1 MGPANVR
8 LNPIGAAACFALGLC
23 VVIYIFGFPDWFQKE
38 QKISLKELL
47 SVSIALVERGGSRVR
62 EIRDGN
68 TLADRSKGK
77 TKEGADEVLTE
88 GDMESHR
95 AIVYG
100 FGKTFPGL
108 RVISEESDNIRPVS
122 FKLINN
128 VNSQNDEVDKLIKN
142 DISVPFNKVT
152 VWVDPLDATQ
162 EYKEDLREYVTV
174 MICVAVNGQPTIGV
188 IHKPFEQKTFWAWV
202 GYGHSSNLKT
212 VENTR
217 KEGSPYNIIIS
228 RSHTGDVVESVKKSL
243 GNNTNIIK
251 AGGAGYK
258 TLEVIEGRADAYV
271 HTTRIK
277 KWDIC
282 AGNAILSAFH
292 GKMTTLEGA
301 FIDYS
306 SRNEVTNNDG
316 LLATL
321 YDHYKYLE
329 QHVAKPMKHNKDQR

>member
-1 MGPANVR
+1 MGPANAK
-8 LNPIGAAACFALGLC
+8 LNPVGAAACFAFGLC
-23 VVIYIFGFPDWFQKE
+23 MVIYVFGFPDWFQKE

-47 SVSIALVERGGSRVR
+47 SVSIALVERGGTRVR
-62 EIRDGN
+62 EIRERN

-100 FGKTFPGL
+100 FAKTFPGL
-108 RVISEESDNIRPVS
+108 QVISEESDIRPVN
-122 FKLINN
+122 FKLIEN
-128 VNSQNDEVDKLIKN
+128 VNSKNEEVDKLIKN
-142 DISVPFNKVT
+142 DMSVPFHSVA

-162 EYKEDLREYVTV
+162 EYKENLQKFVTV

-188 IHKPFEQKTFWAWV
+188 IHKPFEKKTVWAWV
-202 GYGHSSNLKT
+202 GTGHSSNLKK
-212 VENTR
+212 VENNR
-217 KEGSPYNIIIS
+217 KEGDPHNIIIS
-228 RSHTGDVVESVKKSL
+228 RSHTGDVAESVRRSL
-243 GNNTNIIK
+243 GNSTNVIY

-282 AGNAILSAFH
+282 AGNALLSAFH

-306 SRNEVTNNDG
+306 SRKEVKNNDG

-321 YDHYKYLE
+321 FDHYKYLE
-329 QHVAKPMKHNKDQR
+329 QHIAKPMEHNKDKS

>member
-8 LNPIGAAACFALGLC
+8 LNPIGAAACFAFGLC
-23 VVIYIFGFPDWFQKE
+23 MVIYIFGFPDWFQKE

-47 SVSIALVERGGSRVR
+47 SVSIALVERGGNRVR
-62 EIRDGN
+62 DIREGN
-68 TLADRSKGK
+68 TLAEKSKGK

-100 FGKTFPGL
+100 FAKTFPGL
-108 RVISEESDNIRPVS
+108 QVISEESDIRPVS
-122 FKLINN
+122 FKLIDN
-128 VNSQNDEVDKLIKN
+128 VNSKNDEVDKLIKN
-142 DISVPFNKVT
+142 DMSVPFNKVT

-162 EYKEDLREYVTV
+162 EYKENLKQYVTV

-188 IHKPFEQKTFWAWV
+188 IHKPFEQKTVWAWV
-202 GYGHSSNLKT
+202 GSGHSSNLQMIKNKR
-212 VENTR
+212 ED
-217 KEGSPYNIIIS
+217 GDPYNIIIS
-228 RSHTGDVVESVKKSL
+228 RSHTGDVMESVKESL
-243 GNNTNIIK
+243 GNNTNIVK

-306 SRNEVTNNDG
+306 SRREVVNNNG

-321 YDHYKYLE
+321 FDHYKYLE
-329 QHVAKPMKHNKDQR
+329 QHIAKPMEHNKEKR